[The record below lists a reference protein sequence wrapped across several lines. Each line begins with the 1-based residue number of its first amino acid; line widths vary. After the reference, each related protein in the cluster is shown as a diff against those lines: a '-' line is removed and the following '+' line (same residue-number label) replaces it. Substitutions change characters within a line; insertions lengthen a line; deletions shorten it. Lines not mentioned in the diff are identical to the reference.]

1 MQIADETNFAIRILI
16 AHAPFFSH
24 APPFISFLGHRFQCL
39 WLTKSP
45 SQAPGQNHNS
55 GLQIGHSLILVQTA
69 SDLMFQGISAYYQ
82 DAGGMDELPYSNL
95 TIAHKIFFSCS
106 R

>member
-16 AHAPFFSH
+16 AHAPFFSY

-45 SQAPGQNHNS
+45 SQAPGQSHNS
-55 GLQIGHSLILVQTA
+55 GLQICHSLISVQTTL
-69 SDLMFQGISAYYQ
+69 DLMFQGILACYQ
-82 DAGGMDELPYSNL
+82 DAGGMD
-95 TIAHKIFFSCS
+95 K
-106 R
+106 